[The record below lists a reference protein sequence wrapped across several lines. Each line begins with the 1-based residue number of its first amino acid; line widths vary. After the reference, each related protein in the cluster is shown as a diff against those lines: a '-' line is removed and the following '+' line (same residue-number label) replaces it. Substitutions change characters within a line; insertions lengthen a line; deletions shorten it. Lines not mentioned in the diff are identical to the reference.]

1 MSIDLSMLKDLLR
14 GHNVTDDA
22 LIARLVVGVQAL
34 RKRVAVLEAGKKP

>member
-1 MSIDLSMLKDLLR
+1 MVSEAPVREILP